1 MSSTLDVKGIQTRM
15 AEVRAS
21 RGMTL
26 EQVANAAGMTKS
38 HIWELEKGRSSNP
51 TVKAVWAISGALCVT
66 PAWLL
71 GLDPEQPPVDPLALE
86 IAALINERLSAR
98 QPKGSNH
105 G

>member
-1 MSSTLDVKGIQTRM
+1 MSIDLDVKGIQSRM
-15 AEVRAS
+15 AEVRAA
-21 RGMTL
+21 RGMSL

-51 TVKAVWAISGALCVT
+51 TVKAVWAISGALCVS

>member
-1 MSSTLDVKGIQTRM
+1 VSSTLDVKGIQTRM

>member
-1 MSSTLDVKGIQTRM
+1 M
-15 AEVRAS
+15 AEVRSA

-51 TVKAVWAISGALCVT
+51 SVKAVWAISGALCVT

-86 IAALINERLSAR
+86 IAALINERLSTR
-98 QPKGSNH
+98 QETESKP
-105 G
+105 